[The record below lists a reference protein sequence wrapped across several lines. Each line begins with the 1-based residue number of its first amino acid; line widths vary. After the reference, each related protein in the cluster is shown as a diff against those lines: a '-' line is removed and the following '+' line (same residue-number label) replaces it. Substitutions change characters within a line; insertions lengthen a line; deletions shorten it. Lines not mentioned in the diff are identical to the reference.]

1 MSSKFIRRTFRNAV
15 LRNRPYFA
23 HLALTHRCNLRCR
36 FCHVQDV
43 KFRELTTEEMKTVID
58 VLDQMGVAVV
68 SISGGGEPLLRPDVA
83 SIVDYAARKG
93 LYTKITSNGTM
104 PLERYDLLLR
114 SGIKEIAI
122 SLDGVEGDDL
132 PFSHVGA
139 RILRTIRHLHDR
151 LPANKQ
157 LTLNVTVTQANHNQA
172 GQIVAYCTKEFPNAK
187 IWLNPVVAGSGAL
200 RTATESKVS
209 PDFFRQC
216 QSPTLLS
223 ADFYTAGV
231 EQQYRSDT
239 YDWGC
244 KAGRLFFDIKPNG
257 DLWICQDQPARTP
270 LNILDPEFRNKWRQA
285 DFTYRRECS
294 GCTYS
299 CYFLMQK
306 GFELRNWVQMATLWW
321 NSNTRP
327 DERCRE
333 VAAAHGWFSGLM
345 SFCASRLRAS
355 LATPL
360 LGALLALLLGAGLLP
375 GQAQPAPL
383 DGQEIVLRMEQ
394 ANAGR
399 EQKLAAVES
408 MRTYLASNSRLRLEA
423 QVTAEMRFDAPDSKT
438 FCIKEHT
445 GSRAIQRLVI
455 EPLLSAERASGR
467 LEARR
472 KVDICRRNYAFTFS
486 GFDQDAQAYLFEVQ
500 PRTPNKYLFR
510 GRVWVN
516 PECFA
521 VQRIEGEPA
530 QSPSFWVKRT
540 RFVHE
545 YARFGEF
552 WFPVRHAS
560 EADLRM
566 FGRSSL
572 VIDYFGYRWEA
583 AGLTAEARRE
593 SSLRLL
599 LAPLQQ

>member
-1 MSSKFIRRTFRNAV
+1 MSTKFIRRTFRNAV
-15 LRNRPYFA
+15 LRDRPYFA

-36 FCHVQDV
+36 FCHIQDV
-43 KFRELTTEEMKTVID
+43 KFKELTTQEMKAVID

-68 SISGGGEPLLRPDVA
+68 SISGGGEPLLRPDVVE
-83 SIVDYAARKG
+83 IVNYAARKG
-93 LYTKITSNGTM
+93 LYVKITSNGTM

-114 SGIKEIAI
+114 SEIKEIAI

-139 RILRTIRHLHDR
+139 RILRTIRYLHDR
-151 LPANKQ
+151 LPAHKQ
-157 LTLNVTVTQANHNQA
+157 LTLNVTVTHANHDQVE
-172 GQIVAYCTKEFPNAK
+172 QIVAYCTEEFPHAK

-209 PDFFRQC
+209 PEYLRRC

-223 ADFYTAGV
+223 AEFYTAGV
-231 EQQYRSDT
+231 EQQYRSEA

-257 DLWICQDQPARTP
+257 DFWICQDQPARTP
-270 LNILDPEFRNKWRQA
+270 LNILDPEFRKKWRRA
-285 DFTYRRECS
+285 NFLYRRECS

-299 CYFLMQK
+299 CYYMMQK
-306 GFELRNWVQMATLWW
+306 GFELHNWAQMAVLWW

-327 DERCRE
+327 DEPCRRL
-333 VAAAHGWFSGLM
+333 AATHGWFTGLL

-355 LATPL
+355 LATSM
-360 LGALLALLLGAGLLP
+360 LGSMLALLLGAGLLL

-399 EQKLAAVES
+399 EQKLAAFES
-408 MRTYLASNSRLRLEA
+408 LRTYRASNSRLHLQA
-423 QVTAEMRFDAPDSKT
+423 QVTTEMRFDAPDSKT
-438 FCIKEHT
+438 FSVKERA
-445 GSRAIQRLVI
+445 GSRAIQSLVI
-455 EPLLSAERASGR
+455 EPLLGAEQANAKS
-467 LEARR
+467 EARR
-472 KVDICRRNYAFTFS
+472 SVDICRRNYVFTYS
-486 GFDQDAQAYLFEVQ
+486 GFDPGAQAYVFEVQ

-510 GRVWVN
+510 GRIWVN
-516 PECFA
+516 AESFA

-560 EADLRM
+560 QADLRI
-566 FGRSSL
+566 FGHSSL
-572 VIDYFGYRWEA
+572 VIDYSGYHWQA
-583 AGLTAEARRE
+583 AGLTAKARPQ
-593 SSLRLL
+593 SSPQLL